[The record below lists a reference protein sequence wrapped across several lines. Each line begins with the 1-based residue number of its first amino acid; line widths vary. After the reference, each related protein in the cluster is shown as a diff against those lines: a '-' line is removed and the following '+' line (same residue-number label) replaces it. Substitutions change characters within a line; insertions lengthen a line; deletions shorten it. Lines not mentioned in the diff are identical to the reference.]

1 MTLLFSEKGSKVGC
15 YDSTTEAVKT
25 VLQQAKDD
33 KTVDE
38 NLVHGFTS
46 LDKLVDAFPKG
57 RSRHTTIT
65 ARYRRS

>member
-25 VLQQAKDD
+25 VLQQAKED

-38 NLVHGFTS
+38 KLVYGFTT
-46 LDKLVDAFPKG
+46 LDKLVSAFPTG
-57 RSRHTTIT
+57 AHRSFC
-65 ARYRRS
+65 